1 MFYLKLLQLQQYV
14 AINMGEPVVNQSIEE
29 RPEDI
34 VITGISGL
42 FPESKNI
49 QELENHLKN
58 KKHLV
63 TGT

>member
-1 MFYLKLLQLQQYV
+1 
-14 AINMGEPVVNQSIEE
+14 MGESVVNQSIEE

-42 FPESKNI
+42 FPESKNL
-49 QELENHLKN
+49 QELENHLRN
-58 KKHLV
+58 KTHLV